1 MRIIS
6 ATLIVLSTLC
16 AASLRGQ
23 ASGKVSPED
32 VRALAGAWVLDIGKS
47 GLTDADAERRVVTLG
62 PTWLRMDLHRPTDA
76 PATTFI
82 YNFDGTTN
90 VNAFGASTAVT
101 KLTRDG
107 EYVVLETVFSVNS
120 QAVTLHERV
129 PLVPGLDLPVDVM
142 LRVEHGYQGVAPTG
156 SKTSPNVSNVTKFF
170 RKER

>member
-1 MRIIS
+1 MRTIC
-6 ATLIVLSTLC
+6 ATLIVLSTLSG
-16 AASLRGQ
+16 AMRGQ
-23 ASGKVSPED
+23 ALAKVSLDD

-76 PATTFI
+76 PATALI
-82 YNFDGTTN
+82 YNLDGTTN
-90 VNAFGASTAVT
+90 VNAYGSSTAVT

-129 PLVPGLDLPVDVM
+129 PLIPGLDLPIQVM

-170 RKER
+170 RKQP